1 MSLDTPTR
9 TIEKL
14 EATVASPAKPIRR
27 EAVGPRMLLV
37 DDNAELAATLAI
49 ALSEE
54 GIVAECASSAKIA
67 KAKFESQR
75 FDAVVI
81 DLVMPGTHGMA
92 LLADLR
98 ASPQGKELPAV
109 LLSELPEGE
118 MRDQARRL
126 VAKLKR
132 AAFID
137 KPVSPRR
144 LLVALGQVLAGR

>member
-1 MSLDTPTR
+1 MSLDTPTCPL
-9 TIEKL
+9 EKL
-14 EATVASPAKPIRR
+14 QATVALPATSKPR
-27 EAVGPRMLLV
+27 EAVGPRLLLV
-37 DDNAELAATLAI
+37 DDNAELAATLAL

-54 GIVAECASSAKIA
+54 GIVADCASSAKRA
-67 KAKFESQR
+67 KAMFESQR

-98 ASPQGKELPAV
+98 ASPQGKRLPAV

-126 VAKLKR
+126 VRKLKR
-132 AAFID
+132 AVFLD
-137 KPVSPRR
+137 KPTSPRR
-144 LLVALGQVLAGR
+144 VLVALGQVLAGR